1 MPNRLADELFH
12 LIKTLEKGEKRN
24 FKLYVSRNI
33 SSDELK
39 IITLFDAIDKLDQ
52 YDEEVILKK
61 NPSIQKQQLSNLK
74 SHLYKQILSSLRLIR
89 NDQSIDMQLHEMLDH
104 ARILYNKGLYHQS
117 LKTLQKIKE
126 LAGYYHQMTFW
137 VQALFF
143 EKKIESLHIT
153 RSFDDRAELLSK
165 EMDDLSGRLSLVGK
179 LSNLALQ
186 LYGWYIKN
194 GHVRDEKDIASV
206 KSFYQENMPD
216 GATDCDGFY
225 EKLYLNQSQAW
236 YWFILQDM
244 LAYYKHCSRWVDLF
258 DKEPQMIK
266 VEPQQYIK
274 GMHNLLN
281 AHFMLRNDKKFT
293 IDLDKFE
300 NFCNSK
306 EGETTINNKVQG
318 FVYLYLAKINQQIL
332 QGNFSEGLKLVPLI
346 EENIAAYEVQL
357 DKHRTLV
364 FYYKIACL
372 YFGVGDF
379 EKSVEYLNKIIHWK
393 ADLRSDLQC
402 YARLLHLISHYEL
415 GNDMLIESQ
424 VKSVYRFMSNMKNL
438 GSVETRIFTFMRKVF
453 SLSKQELITHLQILF
468 DELKPLENNPL
479 EARSFL
485 YLDILSWLESKLKD
499 VPVQDVI
506 AEKFRLRNSR

>member
-89 NDQSIDMQLHEMLDH
+89 NDQSVDMQLHEMLDH

-117 LKTLQKIKE
+117 LKMLQKIKE
-126 LAGYYHQMTFW
+126 LAGEYNQMTFG

-153 RSFDDRAELLSK
+153 RSFNDRAELLSK
-165 EMDDLSGRLSLVGK
+165 EMDDVSNRLSMVGK

-186 LYGWYIKN
+186 LYGWYIRN
-194 GHVRDEKDIASV
+194 GHVRDENDIASV
-206 KSFYQENMPD
+206 KDFYHSNMPVD
-216 GATDCDGFY
+216 AGECSGFY
-225 EKLYLNQSQAW
+225 EKLYLSQSQAW
-236 YWFILQDM
+236 YGFILQDM
-244 LAYYKHCSRWVDLF
+244 LSYYKHCAKWIDLF
-258 DKEPQMIK
+258 DKAPQMIR

-281 AHFMLRNDKKFT
+281 AHFMLRNDKKFEQ
-293 IDLDKFE
+293 DLEKFE
-300 NFCNSK
+300 NFCSSK
-306 EGETTINNKVQG
+306 EGEANINNRVQG

-332 QGNFSEGLKLVPLI
+332 KGNFSEGVQLVPLI
-346 EENIAAYEVQL
+346 EEKIEEYEVQL

-372 YFGVGDF
+372 YFGLGDF
-379 EKSVEYLNKIIHWK
+379 EKAVEYLNKIIHWK
-393 ADLRSDLQC
+393 ADLRTDLQC

-438 GSVETRIFTFMRKVF
+438 SSVETRIFGFLRKVF
-453 SLSKQELITHLQILF
+453 SLSRKEINSHLQILF
-468 DELKPLENNPL
+468 DELKPLENNAL

-485 YLDILSWLESKLKD
+485 YLDILSWLESKLKR

-506 AEKFRLRNSR
+506 AEKYRLRNG

>member
-1 MPNRLADELFH
+1 MPNRIADELFH

-89 NDQSIDMQLHEMLDH
+89 NDQSVDIQLHEMLDH

-117 LKTLQKIKE
+117 LKILQKIKE
-126 LAGYYHQMTFW
+126 LAGHFNQMTFW
-137 VQALFF
+137 MQALFF

-165 EMDDLSGRLSLVGK
+165 EMEELSKRLSVVGK
-179 LSNLALQ
+179 LSNLSLQ

-194 GHVRDEKDIASV
+194 GHVRDEKDIDSI
-206 KSFYQENMPD
+206 KTFYHNNIPD
-216 GATDCDGFY
+216 GTADCNGFY
-225 EKLYLNQSQAW
+225 EKLYLSQSQAW
-236 YWFILQDM
+236 FGFIMQDM
-244 LAYYKHCSRWVDLF
+244 LAYYKHCSRWVDQF
-258 DKEPQMIK
+258 DKEPQMIW

-281 AHFMLRNDKKFT
+281 AHFMLRNDKKFEQ
-293 IDLDKFE
+293 DLEKFE

-306 EGETTINNKVQG
+306 EGEANINNQVQG

-332 QGNFSEGLKLVPLI
+332 KGNFAEGVKLVPLI
-346 EENIAAYEVQL
+346 EEKIAAYEVQL

-372 YFGVGDF
+372 YFGLGDF
-379 EKSVEYLNKIIHWK
+379 EKAVEYLNKIIHWK
-393 ADLRSDLQC
+393 ADLRTDIQC

-415 GNDMLIESQ
+415 GNDMIIESQ

-438 GSVETRIFTFMRKVF
+438 SSVETRIFTFLRKVF
-453 SLSKQELITHLQILF
+453 SLSRKELNMHLQILF

-485 YLDILSWLESKLKD
+485 YLDILSWLDSKLKG

-506 AEKFRLRNSR
+506 AEKYRLRNS

>member
-74 SHLYKQILSSLRLIR
+74 SHLYKQILSILRLIR
-89 NDQSIDMQLHEMLDH
+89 NDQSVDMQLHEMLDH

-117 LKTLQKIKE
+117 LKMLQKIKE
-126 LAGYYHQMTFW
+126 LAGEYNQMSFG

-153 RSFDDRAELLSK
+153 RSFNDRAELLSK
-165 EMDDLSGRLSLVGK
+165 EMDDVSNRLSMVGK

-186 LYGWYIKN
+186 LYGWYIRN
-194 GHVRDEKDIASV
+194 GHVRDENDIASIKV
-206 KSFYQENMPD
+206 FYQSNMPAD
-216 GATDCDGFY
+216 AGECNGFY
-225 EKLYLNQSQAW
+225 EKLYLSQSQAW
-236 YWFILQDM
+236 YGFILQDM
-244 LAYYKHCSRWVDLF
+244 LSYYKHCAKWIDLF
-258 DKEPQMIK
+258 DKAPQMIR

-281 AHFMLRNDKKFT
+281 AHFMLRNDKKFEQ
-293 IDLDKFE
+293 DLEKFE

-306 EGETTINNKVQG
+306 EGEANINNRVQG

-332 QGNFSEGLKLVPLI
+332 KGNFSEGVKLVPLI
-346 EENIAAYEVQL
+346 EEKIAEYEVQL

-372 YFGVGDF
+372 YFGLGDF
-379 EKSVEYLNKIIHWK
+379 EKAVEYLNKIIHWK
-393 ADLRSDLQC
+393 ADLRTDLQC

-438 GSVETRIFTFMRKVF
+438 SSVETRIFRFLRKVF
-453 SLSKQELITHLQILF
+453 SLSRKEINSHLQILF
-468 DELKPLENNPL
+468 DELKPLENNAL

-485 YLDILSWLESKLKD
+485 YLDILSWLESKLKR

-506 AEKFRLRNSR
+506 AEKYRLRNG

>member
-1 MPNRLADELFH
+1 MPNRIADELFQ

-33 SSDELK
+33 SSDDLK
-39 IITLFDAIDKLDQ
+39 IITLFDAIDKASF
-52 YDEEVILKK
+52 YDEEMILKK

-74 SHLYKQILSSLRLIR
+74 AHLYKQILASLRLIR
-89 NDQSIDMQLHEMLDH
+89 NDQSIDIQLHEMLDH

-117 LKTLQKIKE
+117 LKILQKIKE
-126 LAGYYHQMTFW
+126 IANNYHQMTFW

-153 RSFDDRAELLSK
+153 RSFDDRAEILAK
-165 EMDDLSGRLSLVGK
+165 EMDELSKRLSMVGK

-194 GHVRDEKDIASV
+194 GHVRDESDINSI
-206 KSFYQENMPD
+206 KKFYQENMPED
-216 GATDCDGFY
+216 AGEYTGFY
-225 EKLYLNQSQAW
+225 EKLYLSQSQAW
-236 YWFILQDM
+236 YGFILQDM
-244 LAYYKHCSRWVDLF
+244 LSYYKHCARWVDMF
-258 DKEPQMIK
+258 EKEPNMIK

-281 AHFMLRNDKKFT
+281 AHFMLRNDKKFE
-293 IDLDKFE
+293 IDLDRFE
-300 NFCNSK
+300 NFCLSK
-306 EGETTINNKVQG
+306 EGEANINNRVQG
-318 FVYLYLAKINQQIL
+318 FVYLYLAKINKHFL
-332 QGNFSEGLKLVPLI
+332 QGSFSEGLKLVPEV
-346 EENIAAYEVQL
+346 EEKLAAFELQL

-372 YFGVGDF
+372 YFGLGDF
-379 EKSVEYLNKIIHWK
+379 EKATEYLNKIIHWR
-393 ADLRSDLQC
+393 ADLRTDIQC

-415 GNDMLIESQ
+415 GNDMIIESQ

-438 GSVETRIFTFMRKVF
+438 SSVETRIFGFLRKVF
-453 SLSKQELITHLQILF
+453 TMSKKEINVQLQLLF

-485 YLDILSWLESKLKD
+485 YLDILSWLESKLKG
-499 VPVQDVI
+499 VSVQSVI
-506 AEKFRLRNSR
+506 TEKYQLRNK

>member
-89 NDQSIDMQLHEMLDH
+89 NDQSVDMQLHEMLDH

-117 LKTLQKIKE
+117 LKMLQKIKE
-126 LAGYYHQMTFW
+126 LAGEYNQMTFG

-153 RSFDDRAELLSK
+153 RSFNDRAELLSK
-165 EMDDLSGRLSLVGK
+165 EMDDVSNRLSMVGK

-186 LYGWYIKN
+186 LYGWYIRN
-194 GHVRDEKDIASV
+194 GHVRDENDIASI
-206 KSFYQENMPD
+206 KAFYQSNMPVD
-216 GATDCDGFY
+216 AGECSGFY
-225 EKLYLNQSQAW
+225 EKLYLSQSQAW
-236 YWFILQDM
+236 YGFILQDM
-244 LAYYKHCSRWVDLF
+244 LSYYKHCAKWIDLF
-258 DKEPQMIK
+258 DKAPHMIR

-281 AHFMLRNDKKFT
+281 AHFMLRNDKKFEQ
-293 IDLDKFE
+293 DLEKFE

-306 EGETTINNKVQG
+306 EGEANINNRVQG

-332 QGNFSEGLKLVPLI
+332 KGNFSEGVKLVPLI
-346 EENIAAYEVQL
+346 EEKIAEYEVQL

-372 YFGVGDF
+372 YFGLGDF
-379 EKSVEYLNKIIHWK
+379 EKAVEYLNKIIHWK
-393 ADLRSDLQC
+393 ADLR
-402 YARLLHLISHYEL
+402 
-415 GNDMLIESQ
+415 
-424 VKSVYRFMSNMKNL
+424 
-438 GSVETRIFTFMRKVF
+438 T
-453 SLSKQELITHLQILF
+453 
-468 DELKPLENNPL
+468 
-479 EARSFL
+479 
-485 YLDILSWLESKLKD
+485 
-499 VPVQDVI
+499 
-506 AEKFRLRNSR
+506 

>member
-52 YDEEVILKK
+52 YDEDVILKK

-89 NDQSIDMQLHEMLDH
+89 NDQSVDMQLHEMLDH

-117 LKTLQKIKE
+117 LKMLQKIKE
-126 LAGYYHQMTFW
+126 LAGEYNQMSFG

-153 RSFDDRAELLSK
+153 RSFNDRAELLSK
-165 EMDDLSGRLSLVGK
+165 EMDDVSNRLSMVGK

-186 LYGWYIKN
+186 LYGWYIRN
-194 GHVRDEKDIASV
+194 GHVRDENDIASI
-206 KSFYQENMPD
+206 KAFYQSNMPAD
-216 GATDCDGFY
+216 AGECNGFY
-225 EKLYLNQSQAW
+225 EKLYLSQSQAW
-236 YWFILQDM
+236 YGFILQDM
-244 LAYYKHCSRWVDLF
+244 LSYYKHCAKWIDLF
-258 DKEPQMIK
+258 DKAPQMIR

-281 AHFMLRNDKKFT
+281 AHFMLRNDKKFEQ
-293 IDLDKFE
+293 DLEKFE

-306 EGETTINNKVQG
+306 EGEANINNRVQG

-332 QGNFSEGLKLVPLI
+332 KGNFSEGVKLVPLI
-346 EENIAAYEVQL
+346 EEKIAEYEVQL

-372 YFGVGDF
+372 YFGLGDF
-379 EKSVEYLNKIIHWK
+379 EKAVEYLNKIIHWK
-393 ADLRSDLQC
+393 ADLRTDLQC

-438 GSVETRIFTFMRKVF
+438 SSVETRIFRFLRKVF
-453 SLSKQELITHLQILF
+453 SLSRKEINSHLQILF
-468 DELKPLENNPL
+468 DELKPLENNAL

-485 YLDILSWLESKLKD
+485 YLDILSWLESKLKR

-506 AEKFRLRNSR
+506 AEKYRLRNG